1 MFGVAFYW
9 EWFHRYLKS
18 IGSTRGSAGRIDSYA
33 DTKIVTFFIGH
44 NRKILRG
51 ILECPSLCG
60 FDPTLN
66 NFQWQGTAEAFWW
79 PRSSEFLSSPQLLVQ
94 QGTVRIWQRTAWWR
108 LFCVFN
114 ILRKRKAPAS
124 YKQFF
129 CYVQVTVSGSPWSK
143 CAVLAPKGQNQTR
156 QRRNS
161 IYKPSLWAF
170 LQTHGNT
177 QPVGPQSCYWCCL
190 REHDLGQGLSLLL
203 ILSRIWTEFSEAPC
217 ACYKGFKLNFFCN
230 SKSWAMLCSPHLW
243 WDGQVAPVPVP
254 SRQASLMLSP
264 RLAHHWQRV
273 CLTPGT
279 LGGPWK
285 DTAALQHTQIPES
298 CPSFAGRTAAWLK
311 LARWYIYSPRWNYTQ
326 AIGAAGSFYF
336 YLWM

>member
-44 NRKILRG
+44 NCKILRG

-66 NFQWQGTAEAFWW
+66 HFQWQGTAEAFWW

-143 CAVLAPKGQNQTR
+143 CAVLAPRGQNQTR

-161 IYKPSLWAF
+161 IYKPSLLSLPSNTWKYTTSWATE
-170 LQTHGNT
+170 LLLVLPERTRPWTG
-177 QPVGPQSCYWCCL
+177 PVPALDPQSNMDWIF
-190 REHDLGQGLSLLL
+190 R
-203 ILSRIWTEFSEAPC
+203 
-217 ACYKGFKLNFFCN
+217 
-230 SKSWAMLCSPHLW
+230 
-243 WDGQVAPVPVP
+243 
-254 SRQASLMLSP
+254 
-264 RLAHHWQRV
+264 
-273 CLTPGT
+273 GT
-279 LGGPWK
+279 LC
-285 DTAALQHTQIPES
+285 L
-298 CPSFAGRTAAWLK
+298 L
-311 LARWYIYSPRWNYTQ
+311 
-326 AIGAAGSFYF
+326 
-336 YLWM
+336 